1 VSTQQSTI
9 GQFVTTAQKQHRDR
23 LFSKQGPDT
32 ELGWWE
38 KTSAQTLKFLGLVN
52 SPIPSTIFLAGAGTV
67 MLAGDLLVRGHLIIK
82 EISSAG
88 LSTLQRRLV
97 ARPPGSIC
105 IAARSMH

>member
-1 VSTQQSTI
+1 
-9 GQFVTTAQKQHRDR
+9 
-23 LFSKQGPDT
+23 
-32 ELGWWE
+32 
-38 KTSAQTLKFLGLVN
+38 
-52 SPIPSTIFLAGAGTV
+52 

-88 LSTLQRRLV
+88 LSTLQRRLG